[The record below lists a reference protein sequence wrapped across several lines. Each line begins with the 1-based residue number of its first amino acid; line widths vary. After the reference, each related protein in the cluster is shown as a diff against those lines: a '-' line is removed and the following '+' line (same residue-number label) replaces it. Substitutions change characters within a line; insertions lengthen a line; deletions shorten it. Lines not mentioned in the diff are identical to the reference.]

1 MLIILIAPLP
11 GLKLHLSS
19 RLRPIPAYSF
29 CPAPGPPGHAHTPS
43 ALLESLLRSAL
54 LRPRPCHQAPPT
66 TRVPLSLSVAPP
78 AARALVSGSAR
89 GPIARA
95 RGGRWRSPAVAV
107 ALVRAPSARAGESR
121 ASVGMHLL
129 ARAGP
134 TRDRRGRGRSES
146 LAAKVLSY
154 GAGLR
159 AG

>member
-1 MLIILIAPLP
+1 MLRILIAPFP

-19 RLRPIPAYSF
+19 RPRPNPSL
-29 CPAPGPPGHAHTPS
+29 PLLPVPGPSGPAHTPS
-43 ALLESLLRSAL
+43 ALLDALPRPAL
-54 LRPRPCHQAPPT
+54 LRLRPFHQAPPT
-66 TRVPLSLSVAPP
+66 TRVPLSLSEAPP
-78 AARALVSGSAR
+78 AARALVSRSAR

-95 RGGRWRSPAVAV
+95 RGGRWRSPAAAA

-146 LAAKVLSY
+146 QAAKVRSY

-159 AG
+159 TG